1 VLSPGDGIAAA
12 GVCVMVTSAILK
24 FGPARGNGLS
34 KELRVR
40 LEYLVERQ
48 QKILEQLER
57 ILDRLPVKR

>member
-1 VLSPGDGIAAA
+1 
-12 GVCVMVTSAILK
+12 MVTSAILK